1 VSCGAI
7 VDGGGLASGLTEDSR
22 TLPSGFLMDRRLDC
36 ACFSTRTPP
45 LSTSP
50 VKGWLCDA
58 AVSEGI
64 SASDQE
70 GGVIVKQP
78 ISARQAIE
86 LGTMPSHRCLRRFRH
101 TIRTTPP
108 LRHPCTPCRAR
119 SQSKSR
125 PTVQSLACTSP
136 RFPLTSQLGSS
147 VRNRSASPGRNP
159 TMISA
164 FSVRS
169 ATNGA
174 GEIAGDLGE
183 GCRRRP
189 AGVAE
194 QAPVVGVAF
203 DYHQVHGRQDGAQVI
218 G

>member
-1 VSCGAI
+1 MSCGAI

-22 TLPSGFLMDRRLDC
+22 TLPSGFLMDRRLDW
-36 ACFSTRTPP
+36 ACFTTRTPP
-45 LSTSP
+45 LSTSA

-64 SASDQE
+64 SASDQA
-70 GGVIVKQP
+70 GGATAKQP
-78 ISARQAIE
+78 ISARQAMK
-86 LGTMPSHRCLRRFRH
+86 LGTMPNHRRLRKLRH
-101 TIRTTPP
+101 TMRTTPP
-108 LRHPCTPCRAR
+108 LSYPCTPCRAR
-119 SQSKSR
+119 SQLKSR

-174 GEIAGDLGE
+174 GK
-183 GCRRRP
+183 
-189 AGVAE
+189 
-194 QAPVVGVAF
+194 
-203 DYHQVHGRQDGAQVI
+203 
-218 G
+218 